1 MTVGDWL
8 VAVNDA
14 FRGTDEDAP
23 DIGSAD
29 ADLWIRTLNRKKNEL
44 YNNTKVLF
52 DETWSDESVGVV
64 AAEVAPSFDLDTDFI
79 TLSDYVYVL
88 DTSGNKHYYDIV
100 KPRQRPTSGRQFYVA
115 GMNPKVLYCSNEIE
129 STENIIGGELYVPGY
144 YMPADMSLTDENDV
158 VRLPDPYWGVLAVA
172 AEVAGNDITYED
184 KEANLN
190 AKANALYSQMVRN
203 NRRGTYGKG
212 KVSPTNMYRI
222 RSTEIN

>member
-52 DETWSDESVGVV
+52 DETWSVESVGLVT
-64 AAEVAPSFDLDTDFI
+64 ADATPSFNLDTDFI
-79 TLSDYVYVL
+79 APSDYVYVL
-88 DTSGNKHYYDIV
+88 DTDGNKHYYDIV
-100 KPRQRPTSGRQFYVA
+100 KPRQRPTSGRQFYIA
-115 GMNPKVLYCSNEIE
+115 GMNPKVLYGSNEIE
-129 STENIIGGELYVPGY
+129 ATESIVGGTLYVPGY
-144 YMPADMSLTDENDV
+144 YMPADVPLDDEDALIP
-158 VRLPDPYWGVLAVA
+158 LPDPYWGVMSVA

-184 KEANLN
+184 KEGNLN
-190 AKANALYSQMVRN
+190 AKANALYSQMIRN